1 MTEVKRNTD
10 ALEAM
15 GVDPDEALREI
26 EQGESPFKRDVS

>member
-15 GVDPDEALREI
+15 GVDPDEAVREM
-26 EQGESPFKRDVS
+26 ERGESPFMRNVS